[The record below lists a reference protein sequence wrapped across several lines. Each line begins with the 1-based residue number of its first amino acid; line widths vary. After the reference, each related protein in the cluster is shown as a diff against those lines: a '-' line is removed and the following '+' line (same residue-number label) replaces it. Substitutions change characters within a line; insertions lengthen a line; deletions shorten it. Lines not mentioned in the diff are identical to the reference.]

1 MALTSVNW
9 LSSNEIPS
17 RSFSGCTSLKAL
29 SISDTVTGFGSG
41 ALSNCPIFCL
51 YWNSTIV
58 RGGLNKDSFK
68 TCCADGQFITDRSS
82 IACSL
87 CPAGTYASGI
97 VFTCKTCPPGYTSGP
112 GSSACDPCPLGT
124 VALTSGS
131 SSCTYWYESR
141 FTLNLIITIHYS
153 PAGTYANVT
162 GSSTCTPCSKGK
174 YSHVG
179 ASQCSSCSAT

>member
-112 GSSACDPCPLGT
+112 GSSACNPCPLGT